1 MALIS
6 ESINIG
12 FAGRRLADSQISEYL
27 FGNLGVR
34 VLAEGGRSPEPCAL
48 DIESNPSP
56 SDSDSHGLSR
66 VLSVMYN
73 SRYRPRPSVLLATA
87 LI

>member
-1 MALIS
+1 MTLKFLNTSSKIWEL
-6 ESINIG
+6 ESP
-12 FAGRRLADSQISEYL
+12 S
-27 FGNLGVR
+27 
-34 VLAEGGRSPEPCAL
+34 GGSPEPCAL
-48 DIESNPSP
+48 DIKSNPSQ

>member
-1 MALIS
+1 MALTS

-27 FGNLGVR
+27 FGNLGV
-34 VLAEGGRSPEPCAL
+34 ESPSGGSPEPCAL

-73 SRYRPRPSVLLATA
+73 SRVTPDRQCANRCLDLG
-87 LI
+87 